1 MCDRPPFTSRAV
13 SRSIDLLITTVI
25 WRIWNIVGLV
35 LVRWIHQC
43 KSPEFK
49 ITGTLS
55 IKRVISFFFFW
66 GGGTCWGSLYVV
78 WCAIWYR
85 LYNLENVQNIHG
97 GALLLV
103 TILYGRFHVFKT
115 VQRVL
120 NHATHLIF
128 QNFSVFAMFATS
140 R

>member
-49 ITGTLS
+49 ITGALS
-55 IKRVISFFFFW
+55 IKRVIIFLGEKNMLGFFIC
-66 GGGTCWGSLYVV
+66 GTV
-78 WCAIWYR
+78 R
-85 LYNLENVQNIHG
+85 D
-97 GALLLV
+97 LV
-103 TILYGRFHVFKT
+103 PFV
-115 VQRVL
+115 
-120 NHATHLIF
+120 
-128 QNFSVFAMFATS
+128 
-140 R
+140 